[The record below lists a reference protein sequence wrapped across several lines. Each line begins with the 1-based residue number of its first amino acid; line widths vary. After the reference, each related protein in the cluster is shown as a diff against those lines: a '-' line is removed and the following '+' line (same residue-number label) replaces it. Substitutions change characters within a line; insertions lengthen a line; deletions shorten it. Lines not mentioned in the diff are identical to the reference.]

1 MRYIIAGI
9 HTGIGKTVVA
19 AVLSK
24 VLNANYWK
32 PVQAGVE
39 DPTDTETILGL
50 LKGEAKIIPERYIL
64 KMPASPHIAAH
75 VEGIKIQ
82 LSDFELPQHDSLI
95 VETAGGIMSPLG
107 DGITNLDLMQKFG
120 LPVILVIGDYLGSI
134 NHSLLSI
141 ELLKSSKL
149 TIKGLVFS
157 GAAVQS
163 SRDFIVEYSGL
174 PVLAEVPHLNLQDD
188 EEFEQYCQSEG
199 NRIKEVLSK

>member
-1 MRYIIAGI
+1 MKYIVAGI
-9 HTGIGKTVVA
+9 HTGIGKTVVS

-32 PVQAGVE
+32 PVQAGIE
-39 DPTDTETILGL
+39 DPTDTETILEL
-50 LKGEAKIIPERYIL
+50 LKDDAKIIPERYIL

-82 LSDFELPQHDSLI
+82 MEDFELPQSDSLI

-107 DGITNLDLMQKFG
+107 DEITNLDLMQKFG

-141 ELLKSSKL
+141 EVLKSSKL
-149 TIKGLVFS
+149 TIKGIVFS

-174 PVLAEVPHLNLQDD
+174 PAIAEVPLLNLQNSK
-188 EEFEQYCQSEG
+188 EFEQYCQSEG
-199 NRIKEVLSK
+199 NKIREVLSK